1 MAAASPIIALI
12 ASGLALIGVGG
23 AFLGLLEPLQGFY
36 TFASGALFG
45 GLFAT
50 IVALIGIFLTRGG
63 VDPEG
68 RMKALMALALSL
80 GLLILVLAAA
90 STSGDAPP
98 INDITT
104 DLANPPAFADA
115 DLVPD
120 YRGRDMGYPA
130 EFVEIVAEHYPELAP
145 ITVEQA
151 PTAAFERATNAA
163 EALGWD
169 IVAKDGGA
177 LAFYARDTSLL
188 FRFVDDIVVRVQPT
202 AGGSRIDMRSKS
214 RDGKSDLGANA
225 KRIKAFFAELE
236 G

>member
-80 GLLILVLAAA
+80 GLLILFLAAA
-90 STSGDAPP
+90 STTGDASP
-98 INDITT
+98 IN
-104 DLANPPAFADA
+104 
-115 DLVPD
+115 
-120 YRGRDMGYPA
+120 
-130 EFVEIVAEHYPELAP
+130 
-145 ITVEQA
+145 
-151 PTAAFERATNAA
+151 
-163 EALGWD
+163 
-169 IVAKDGGA
+169 
-177 LAFYARDTSLL
+177 
-188 FRFVDDIVVRVQPT
+188 
-202 AGGSRIDMRSKS
+202 
-214 RDGKSDLGANA
+214 
-225 KRIKAFFAELE
+225 
-236 G
+236 

>member
-12 ASGLALIGVGG
+12 ASGLALVGAGG

-63 VDPEG
+63 ADPDG
-68 RMKALMALALSL
+68 RMKALMALSLSL
-80 GLLILVLAAA
+80 GLLILVLAAGA
-90 STSGDAPP
+90 PGSDAPP

-130 EFVEIVAEHYPELAP
+130 EFVDIVAKNYPELAP
-145 ITVEQA
+145 VTLAEA
-151 PTAAFERATNAA
+151 PTAAFERAAGAA
-163 EALGWD
+163 EALGWEV
-169 IVAKDGGA
+169 VAKDGGA
-177 LAFYARDTSLL
+177 LAFYARDTSTI
-188 FRFVDDIVVRVQPT
+188 FRFVDDIVVRIQPT
-202 AGGSRIDMRSKS
+202 AGGSKIDMRSKS

-225 KRIKAFFAELE
+225 KRIRAFFAELE
-236 G
+236 S

>member
-1 MAAASPIIALI
+1 MAAASPIISLI
-12 ASGLALIGVGG
+12 ASALALVGVGG
-23 AFLGLLEPLQGFY
+23 AFLGILTPMQGFM
-36 TFASGALFG
+36 TFASGALAG

-50 IVALIGIFLTRGG
+50 VVALIGIFLTRGG
-63 VDPEG
+63 ADPQG
-68 RMKALMALALSL
+68 RMKALMGLALSL

-120 YRGRDMGYPA
+120 YRGRDMRYPQ
-130 EFVEIVAEHYPELAP
+130 EFVDVVAEHYADLAP
-145 ITVEQA
+145 AVLAES
-151 PTAAFERATNAA
+151 PTAAFERATAA
-163 EALGWD
+163 GEALGWD

-177 LAFYARDTSLL
+177 LAFYARDTSSL

-202 AGGSRIDMRSKS
+202 ASGSQIDMRSKS